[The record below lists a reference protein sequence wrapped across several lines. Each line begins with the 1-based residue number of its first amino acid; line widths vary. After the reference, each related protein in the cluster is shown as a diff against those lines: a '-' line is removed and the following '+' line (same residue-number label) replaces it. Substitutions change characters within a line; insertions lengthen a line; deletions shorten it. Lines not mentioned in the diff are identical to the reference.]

1 MSVESD
7 HEPPLRRHR
16 GCDSTLLL
24 QQSVNRREAVAS
36 RATAI
41 DTDDVYE
48 LSPVEAADAIPDEW
62 RSAATYTLE
71 MAVRCPHCDES
82 IRSIRIVGLIRSQ
95 VSFTSTLPRKGR
107 VAICPECDRILPV
120 ELSSLM

>member
-1 MSVESD
+1 
-7 HEPPLRRHR
+7 
-16 GCDSTLLL
+16 
-24 QQSVNRREAVAS
+24 VAS

-82 IRSIRIVGLIRSQ
+82 IRSIRIVRIIRSQ
-95 VSFTSTLPRKGR
+95 VSFVDATAQGR
-107 VAICPECDRILPV
+107 RHAECDRILPV
-120 ELSSLM
+120 SYRG

>member
-1 MSVESD
+1 
-7 HEPPLRRHR
+7 
-16 GCDSTLLL
+16 
-24 QQSVNRREAVAS
+24 VAS

-71 MAVRCPHCDES
+71 MAVRCPYCDES
-82 IRSIRIVGLIRSQ
+82 IRSIRIVGLSRSQ
-95 VSFTSTLPRKGR
+95 VAFTSTLPRKGR
-107 VAICPECDRILPV
+107 VAVCPECDRILPV
-120 ELSSLM
+120 ELSGLM

>member
-1 MSVESD
+1 M
-7 HEPPLRRHR
+7 
-16 GCDSTLLL
+16 
-24 QQSVNRREAVAS
+24 AS
-36 RATAI
+36 RATATAI
-41 DTDDVYE
+41 DADDVYE